1 MRTTVG
7 YSLNIIVK
15 KKKTLGNRYLVILS
29 IGLYIEFIQAPASWP
44 IYGTTVKG
52 FAPRSHFKS
61 RFDRILIKN
70 YHAMCSL

>member
-44 IYGTTVKG
+44 IYGITVKG
-52 FAPRSHFKS
+52 LHPGFTSKVG
-61 RFDRILIKN
+61 LIV
-70 YHAMCSL
+70 Y

>member
-15 KKKTLGNRYLVILS
+15 KKTLGKRYLVILS

-44 IYGTTVKG
+44 IYGITVKAR
-52 FAPRSHFKS
+52 FAPRIHFKS
-61 RFDRILIKN
+61 RFDCILIKN

>member
-7 YSLNIIVK
+7 YSLNIIV

-44 IYGTTVKG
+44 IYGITVKG
-52 FAPRSHFKS
+52 LHPGVISKVG
-61 RFDRILIKN
+61 LIV
-70 YHAMCSL
+70 Y

>member
-15 KKKTLGNRYLVILS
+15 KKTLGNRYVVILS

-44 IYGTTVKG
+44 IYGITVKG
-52 FAPRSHFKS
+52 LHPGFTSKVG
-61 RFDRILIKN
+61 LMV
-70 YHAMCSL
+70 Y

>member
-7 YSLNIIVK
+7 YSLNIIV

-44 IYGTTVKG
+44 IYGITVKG
-52 FAPRSHFKS
+52 LHPGFTSKVG
-61 RFDRILIKN
+61 LIV
-70 YHAMCSL
+70 S

>member
-15 KKKTLGNRYLVILS
+15 KKTPGNRYLVILS

-44 IYGTTVKG
+44 IYGITVKG
-52 FAPRSHFKS
+52 LHPGFTSKVG
-61 RFDRILIKN
+61 LIV
-70 YHAMCSL
+70 Y

>member
-7 YSLNIIVK
+7 YSLNVIV

-44 IYGTTVKG
+44 IYGITVKG
-52 FAPRSHFKS
+52 LHPGFTSKVG
-61 RFDRILIKN
+61 LIV
-70 YHAMCSL
+70 Y

>member
-7 YSLNIIVK
+7 YSLNIIV

-44 IYGTTVKG
+44 IYGITVKG
-52 FAPRSHFKS
+52 LHPGFTSKVGM
-61 RFDRILIKN
+61 IV
-70 YHAMCSL
+70 Y